1 MLIGSKGADH
11 ITEELDYEFFMW
23 AARILLA
30 WSIQP
35 RKLRT
40 CLLLREHAHSLAC
53 TQPAVSFYYYLLVG
67 SVLKK
72 IEDLFYQINIASYQI
87 VSVLDQNSF
96 WLQVCSTT
104 TCFLHCFFVS
114 SIVTFNIMLI
124 WYS

>member
-1 MLIGSKGADH
+1 MPTATQEKNS
-11 ITEELDYEFFMW
+11 TSMSFFMW

-87 VSVLDQNSF
+87 VSVLNQNSF

-124 WYS
+124 WCS